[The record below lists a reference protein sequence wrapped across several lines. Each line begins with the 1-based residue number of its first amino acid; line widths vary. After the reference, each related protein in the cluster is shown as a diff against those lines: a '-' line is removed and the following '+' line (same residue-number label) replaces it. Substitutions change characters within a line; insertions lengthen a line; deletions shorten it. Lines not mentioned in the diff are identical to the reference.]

1 MERYSSRV
9 ADVKDRRALAAER
22 TQREIVEAASRLFLA
37 DGYAAT
43 SIAAIAREAGVAVQ
57 TIYNA
62 IGAKRDVLS
71 RVLDY
76 AAAGDHAPTPVP
88 TFMREQAERET
99 DPRRVVDLL
108 VGFWLEGLRRTA
120 PVFGVIRQAAAVDP
134 EVAALERERAAQ
146 RLRNYGQA
154 ARQLQRLGGLRDGVG
169 LEDAAA
175 VIHAVGHPDEY
186 RFLVLEQGWEPERW
200 GAWVRATLVA
210 ALLPPG

>member
-1 MERYSSRV
+1 MERYSSQV

-62 IGAKRDVLS
+62 IGPNRDALPP
-71 RVLDY
+71 VLDS

-108 VGFWLEGLRRTA
+108 VGFW
-120 PVFGVIRQAAAVDP
+120 
-134 EVAALERERAAQ
+134 
-146 RLRNYGQA
+146 
-154 ARQLQRLGGLRDGVG
+154 
-169 LEDAAA
+169 
-175 VIHAVGHPDEY
+175 
-186 RFLVLEQGWEPERW
+186 
-200 GAWVRATLVA
+200 
-210 ALLPPG
+210 